1 MYLRNIAISAD
12 NKYRECSIL
21 GKSVPVDL
29 VKGGRPRKRKE
40 NASRPVQKNL
50 NYRNAQKWFRLSAV
64 ANFNEGDYTAEFTFA
79 PEFKPKSV
87 EECEK
92 EIKNFI
98 KRINRARNKKNL
110 PKMKYLG
117 VIEGKTSDN
126 LHFHMILDNLLNR
139 DEIDDLWTKGRG
151 KNKKSIGFTHINK
164 IKSQNGQDGV
174 IIKANYLTKE
184 FKLENQKGK
193 RKWFSSRNLK
203 KPVVERSQNWKYTD
217 SKIARLLENDEL
229 EQQLEKDNAGWEL
242 IEFPRKNP
250 DTQKDELVKL
260 DIRENEYLGT
270 LIYYRMRR
278 KTQRGINLSRKN
290 QILTRKT
297 LAGLEEQMRL
307 YPEISRLK
315 AEALLTSELSD
326 KHDITWW
333 VEKDN
338 ATKMI
343 NKKISRENKAYKF
356 YDQLEKDIDS
366 TVSGLAPE
374 LQRIIEECFWGE
386 NKYYDWSTIGLVYL
400 GVGTRQ
406 IYAIRYQILE
416 LFALHRGVM
425 F

>member
-1 MYLRNIAISAD
+1 M
-12 NKYRECSIL
+12 
-21 GKSVPVDL
+21 
-29 VKGGRPRKRKE
+29 
-40 NASRPVQKNL
+40 
-50 NYRNAQKWFRLSAV
+50 
-64 ANFNEGDYTAEFTFA
+64 
-79 PEFKPKSV
+79 
-87 EECEK
+87 
-92 EIKNFI
+92 
-98 KRINRARNKKNL
+98 
-110 PKMKYLG
+110 
-117 VIEGKTSDN
+117 
-126 LHFHMILDNLLNR
+126 
-139 DEIDDLWTKGRG
+139 
-151 KNKKSIGFTHINK
+151 
-164 IKSQNGQDGV
+164 
-174 IIKANYLTKE
+174 
-184 FKLENQKGK
+184 
-193 RKWFSSRNLK
+193 
-203 KPVVERSQNWKYTD
+203 
-217 SKIARLLENDEL
+217 
-229 EQQLEKDNAGWEL
+229 
-242 IEFPRKNP
+242 
-250 DTQKDELVKL
+250 
-260 DIRENEYLGT
+260 
-270 LIYYRMRR
+270 
-278 KTQRGINLSRKN
+278 SRKN

-356 YDQLEKDIDS
+356 YDQLEKDFDS